1 MEQNQ
6 LFHQTRL
13 RLAAWYVLVMGCIMG
28 LSGLGVYQ
36 VVAHAY
42 RESIDQAL
50 KSVANALHTSI
61 EPVWQQ
67 KNHLQQVAQE
77 LSLEICEIKAS
88 CIGKTV
94 ATKNPIAA
102 ADHVNYYLRLVDRS
116 GRAIAIAG
124 IDFEQLPL
132 SSSTQRWQTLTD
144 RSGIQYRQI
153 SLPLHT
159 TQQLSGYVEVGRS
172 VQDLEQHLA
181 ALRLT
186 LLLGLP
192 IVIIL
197 IAIAS
202 WWLAGLAMQ
211 PIYRS
216 YQQMEQFTADAAHE
230 FRTPLAA
237 MQSTIQAALKLS
249 GQAGTLTLPES
260 ATGGVLEVLKRQLT
274 RMSQMVGDLLLLTRI
289 DQQLAGEYQKC
300 CLNDIVS
307 DLGEEL
313 ASLAIEA
320 EVTLSTGV
328 QQQEKLDVLGNEEQ
342 LYRLISNLIVNAIQ
356 ATSSGGKV
364 TVSLENS
371 DLYVLIHVRDTGRG
385 IALEHQTRI
394 FDRFYRVNRD
404 RSRASGGSGLGLAIA
419 QAIVKAHRGSIRVQ
433 SEVGVGSTFTVRLP
447 IA

>member
-1 MEQNQ
+1 MEQDR
-6 LFHQTRL
+6 LFHHTRL
-13 RLAAWYVLVMGCIMG
+13 RLAAWYVLVMVCIMT

-36 VVAHAY
+36 VVARAY

-50 KSVANALHTSI
+50 KSVADALHKSI

-67 KNHLQQVAQE
+67 PSHLQHVVRE
-77 LSLEICEIKAS
+77 LSLETCITKTS
-88 CIGKTV
+88 CVGKTV
-94 ATKNPIAA
+94 ATKNPIAVA
-102 ADHVNYYLRLVDRS
+102 NPVNYYLRLLDRS
-116 GRAIAIAG
+116 GRPIAIAG
-124 IDFEQLPL
+124 IDFERLPM
-132 SSSTQRWQTLTD
+132 SSPTQCWQTLKD
-144 RSGIQYRQI
+144 RTGIGYRQI

-159 TQQLSGYVEVGRS
+159 TGQLSGYVEVGRS

-192 IVIIL
+192 IVTIL

-202 WWLAGLAMQ
+202 WWLAGLAMR
-211 PIYRS
+211 PIYCS
-216 YQQMEQFTADAAHE
+216 YHQMQQFTADAAHE

-237 MQSTIQAALKLS
+237 MQSTIQAILKLS
-249 GQAGTLTLPES
+249 GTGTLHLPEL
-260 ATGGVLEVLKRQLT
+260 ATGGALEVLKRQIT

-320 EVTLSTGV
+320 EVTLYIQV
-328 QQQEKLDVLGNEEQ
+328 QQEKLEVLGNEEQ
-342 LYRLISNLIVNAIQ
+342 LYRLISNLIVNAIR
-356 ATSSGGKV
+356 ATPSGGKV
-364 TVSLENS
+364 TVFLETS
-371 DLYVLIHVRDTGRG
+371 DRYALIHVRDTGIG
-385 IALEHQTRI
+385 IALEHQARI

-419 QAIVKAHRGSIRVQ
+419 CAIAKAHSGTIRVQ
-433 SEVGVGSTFTVRLP
+433 SEENAGSTFTVRLP
-447 IA
+447 LA